1 VPVVIVTAGPLV
13 VRFPIESLVVVSSA
27 STLALAIL
35 KEPPAGVAHLSPV
48 ASELSA
54 TNLIQE
60 QSQRIVL
67 GAWFT

>member
-1 VPVVIVTAGPLV
+1 MIC
-13 VRFPIESLVVVSSA
+13 
-27 STLALAIL
+27 ALT
-35 KEPPAGVAHLSPV
+35 KSVPPAFNKVKFVEPLEGVAHFNPV

-67 GAWFT
+67 GE

>member
-1 VPVVIVTAGPLV
+1 MLEIVVDAP
-13 VRFPIESLVVVSSA
+13 ESVVVDN
-27 STLALAIL
+27 
-35 KEPPAGVAHLSPV
+35 KVKPPLDAAAHFNPV

-67 GAWFT
+67 GA

>member
-1 VPVVIVTAGPLV
+1 MLVDEPERLV
-13 VRFPIESLVVVSSA
+13 VANKVL
-27 STLALAIL
+27 
-35 KEPPAGVAHLSPV
+35 PPLEAVAHFKPV

-67 GAWFT
+67 GA

>member
-1 VPVVIVTAGPLV
+1 V
-13 VRFPIESLVVVSSA
+13 SLA
-27 STLALAIL
+27 PTAIL
-35 KEPPAGVAHLSPV
+35 SIVSAAVPASKSPLASITVLTVGAWYFKPV

-67 GAWFT
+67 GT

>member
-1 VPVVIVTAGPLV
+1 MD
-13 VRFPIESLVVVSSA
+13 ES
-27 STLALAIL
+27 ALATVSAI
-35 KEPPAGVAHLSPV
+35 KVIPPLEAVAHFNPV

-67 GAWFT
+67 GTIANDCA